1 MEAPEFGHYPRGASA
16 TDTPERVKVLDGRRR
31 RRYCRPSTPPTQE
44 TPMKRT
50 ALALVAAPVLAL
62 GLAACSSD
70 APAPAPVVTVTAP
83 APETQDPN
91 AFMLDT
97 LDQVWGTMSYSDQ
110 RDLCTFY
117 NMTPD
122 GAYDAFNEGFASD
135 MGTDFPQDVFD
146 QFFSAECG
154 SDV

>member
-1 MEAPEFGHYPRGASA
+1 
-16 TDTPERVKVLDGRRR
+16 
-31 RRYCRPSTPPTQE
+31 
-44 TPMKRT
+44 MKRT
-50 ALALVAAPVLAL
+50 TLALVAAPVLAL
-62 GLAACSSD
+62 GLAACGSD

-83 APETQDPN
+83 APETEDPN

-97 LDQVWGTMSYSDQ
+97 LAEVWASMSYGDQ
-110 RDLCTFY
+110 QDLCTFY

-122 GAYDAFNEGFASD
+122 GAYDAFNDGFSGD
-135 MGTDFPQDVFD
+135 FGSDFPRDVFF